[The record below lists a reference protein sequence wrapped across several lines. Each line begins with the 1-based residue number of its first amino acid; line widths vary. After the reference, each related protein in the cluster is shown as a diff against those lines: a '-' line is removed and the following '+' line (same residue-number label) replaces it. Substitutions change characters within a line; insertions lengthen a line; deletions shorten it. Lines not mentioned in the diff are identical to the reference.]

1 MYIYIKKQ
9 KYIKNTTKINFRLL
23 NYEINDILKGLKL
36 ELKHEALKNR
46 YYKILDSY
54 EDEINLRLE
63 AKEKIN
69 EIERLKKELRDK
81 EDILL
86 TIKTRFSKILT
97 DLEYE
102 KEDILH
108 DIMISQ
114 SKLRKLGISSRQI
127 NEIKISILSS

>member
-69 EIERLKKELRDK
+69 EVERLKKELRDK

-86 TIKTRFSKILT
+86 TIKTKFSKILT